1 MRYTPQSH
9 LLVLL
14 SHPSHR
20 VQVHPS
26 ISTTPQSPLTQGPG
40 TSPNL
45 NYPSVTPHTGSRYI
59 SQSQLLL
66 SHPSHRVQVH
76 PSISTTPQ
84 SPLTQGPGTSPNLN
98 YSSVT
103 PHTGSRYIPQP
114 QLLLSHPSHRVQV
127 HPSTSTTPQ
136 SPLTQGPGTSP
147 NLNYSSVTPHTGSRY
162 IPQSQLLLS
171 HPSHRVQV
179 HPPISTTLS
188 HPSHRVQVHP
198 SISTTPQSPLTQ
210 GPGTSPNLNSSV
222 TPHTGS
228 RYIPQSQLLLSHPSH
243 RVQVHPPISTTP
255 QSPLTQGPGTS
266 LNLNYSSVTPHTGSR
281 YIPQSQLLLSHPSHR
296 VQVHPSTSTT
306 PQSPLTQGPGT
317 SPNLN
322 YSSVTPHTGSRYI
335 PQSQLLLS
343 HTSHRVQVH
352 PPISTT
358 PQSPL
363 TQGPGTSPN
372 LNYSQSPLTQGP
384 GTSLNLNYSSVTPH
398 TGSRYVSQSQLLSHP
413 SHRVQVHPPIST
425 TPQSPLTQGPGTSPN
440 LNYSSVTPHTGSR
453 YIPQPQL
460 LLSHPSHRVQ
470 VHPPIS
476 TTPQSPLT
484 QGPGTSP
491 NLNYSSVTPHTGSR
505 YIPQSQLL
513 LSHPSHRVQVHPPI
527 STTISHP
534 SHRVQVHPSISTTPQ
549 SPLTQGPGTSLNLNY
564 SSVTPHTGSRY
575 IPQSQL
581 LLSHPSHRVQVHPS
595 ISTTPKSP
603 LTQGPGTSPNLNYYQ
618 SPLTQG
624 PGTSL
629 NLNYS
634 SVTPHTGSRYIPQ
647 SQLLLSH
654 PSHRVQVHPSI
665 STTPKSPLT
674 QGPGTSLSLNYSS
687 VTPHTGS
694 RYIPQSQLLSVT
706 PHTGFRYIPQSQL
719 LLSHPSHR
727 VQVHPSISTTP
738 QSLLTQGPGTCNTGP
753 ILNVIQLNKQ
763 QQ

>member
-26 ISTTPQSPLTQGPG
+26 I
-40 TSPNL
+40 
-45 NYPSVTPHTGSRYI
+45 
-59 SQSQLLL
+59 
-66 SHPSHRVQVH
+66 
-76 PSISTTPQ
+76 
-84 SPLTQGPGTSPNLN
+84 
-98 YSSVT
+98 
-103 PHTGSRYIPQP
+103 
-114 QLLLSHPSHRVQV
+114 
-127 HPSTSTTPQ
+127 STTPQ

-179 HPPISTTLS
+179 HPS
-188 HPSHRVQVHP
+188 
-198 SISTTPQSPLTQ
+198 
-210 GPGTSPNLNSSV
+210 
-222 TPHTGS
+222 
-228 RYIPQSQLLLSHPSH
+228 
-243 RVQVHPPISTTP
+243 ISTTP

-281 YIPQSQLLLSHPSHR
+281 YIPQPQL
-296 VQVHPSTSTT
+296 
-306 PQSPLTQGPGT
+306 
-317 SPNLN
+317 
-322 YSSVTPHTGSRYI
+322 
-335 PQSQLLLS
+335 
-343 HTSHRVQVH
+343 
-352 PPISTT
+352 
-358 PQSPL
+358 
-363 TQGPGTSPN
+363 
-372 LNYSQSPLTQGP
+372 
-384 GTSLNLNYSSVTPH
+384 
-398 TGSRYVSQSQLLSHP
+398 LLSHP

-491 NLNYSSVTPHTGSR
+491 NLNYSSVTPHTGFR

-513 LSHPSHRVQVHPPI
+513 L
-527 STTISHP
+527 SHP

-549 SPLTQGPGTSLNLNY
+549 SPLTQGPGTSPNLNY
-564 SSVTPHTGSRY
+564 S
-575 IPQSQL
+575 
-581 LLSHPSHRVQVHPS
+581 
-595 ISTTPKSP
+595 
-603 LTQGPGTSPNLNYYQ
+603 
-618 SPLTQG
+618 
-624 PGTSL
+624 
-629 NLNYS
+629 
-634 SVTPHTGSRYIPQ
+634 
-647 SQLLLSH
+647 
-654 PSHRVQVHPSI
+654 
-665 STTPKSPLT
+665 
-674 QGPGTSLSLNYSS
+674 
-687 VTPHTGS
+687 
-694 RYIPQSQLLSVT
+694 SVT